1 MYLYPALFEKEGHS
15 YNVSFPDLPGCLTFG
30 DSMAE
35 ALHMAQDALEG
46 YLIILEDDKEVIP
59 SPSNPFTILA
69 RNNQIVVPVEANT
82 ALARE
87 KEETKLIKKTLTIPS
102 YLNRLANDSGINFSA
117 TLTDALKEKL
127 GV

>member
-1 MYLYPALFEKEGHS
+1 MYIYPALFEKEGNF

-30 DSMAE
+30 ESMSE

-46 YLIILEDDKEVIP
+46 YLIVLEDDQEDIP
-59 SPSNPFTILA
+59 SPSSPFTIPA
-69 RNNQIVVPVEANT
+69 RNNQIIVPIEANT
-82 ALARE
+82 DLARE
-87 KEETKLIKKTLTIPS
+87 KEEAKLIKKTLTIPS
-102 YLNRLANDSGINFSA
+102 YLNKLANDSGINFSA